1 MRFFRK
7 IFHFFFPPK
16 KDASMSAIKAALR
29 NSRGSPIDGEGSQ
42 VVDDPLTEKDKVWV
56 RGKNS

>member
-1 MRFFRK
+1 MRFFRR
-7 IFHFFFPPK
+7 ILNFFSPPK
-16 KDASMSAIKAALR
+16 KDTSMSAIKAALR
-29 NSRGSPIDGEGSQ
+29 NSRGSRIDGEGSQ

>member
-7 IFHFFFPPK
+7 IIHFFFPPK

-29 NSRGSPIDGEGSQ
+29 NSRGSPIDGE